1 MHRFKI
7 LSSISILVIAT
18 LACNAVTGIQAAM
31 TEVPAMETAAPTVL
45 GPIGTAAAE
54 FTPPAV
60 STNSTTAP
68 AGTLG
73 ISLTDVRTVMDATQQ
88 FTFKDGS
95 VDGKSAAIATLSSSA
110 AASMPGLAENF
121 SAVFIGDPANLSE
134 IKITV
139 PNSNDKTAV
148 NTGLAMVTALFSGI
162 LPPDVLFSF
171 LPWMAQNY
179 TSVAV
184 GSSQDLTVKNMKFTL
199 SKTNT
204 ATVLDIVPVK

>member
-7 LSSISILVIAT
+7 FSSISILVIAM
-18 LACNAVTGIQAAM
+18 LSCNAVTGIQAAM